1 MTYLVITD
9 NLIDNLDDLEINELN
24 YEKIKSDEI
33 SNSTNVSLF
42 SDNLYK
48 FVTDE
53 FFTYKKLEEI
63 NYEFNSKYIF
73 QVKKSN
79 LSKFHDIESL
89 QIIHNSKNVIE
100 YFPWDLSNIIFDNR
114 KKIDKNLLS
123 FFTETES
130 NFRMFLNF
138 FSKEIFRLKLLTST
152 DKKDVL
158 EVLSEKDDY
167 KYKKAQ
173 TLIKKT
179 GNDKIDDSIKY
190 IYKIEKKLVE
200 STYNQENSKRFI
212 IAMKQK
218 LQA

>member
-9 NLIDNLDDLEINELN
+9 NLIDNLDNLEINELK
-24 YEKIKSDEI
+24 YEKIKSEEI